1 MDHQL
6 ARLQDLPQ
14 LILSIAMHHDARAV
28 QSGTKVITRRAV
40 DVDADVVA
48 VSAEA
53 VGDEAVS
60 VTAEDN
66 KIVPARLHQFANRN
80 RQRARPLDVEAA
92 GVEHG
97 RAAVRGAPA
106 GAVCVTLGVS
116 NRSEGAL
123 ERLVDE
129 RQQRAAAQLAGRVAP
144 VEHQCQQRD
153 RLVAWSFFDLVQEAA
168 QFSVA
173 PLRHRLSEGDKR
185 LLRWRVRGDASLAR
199 LLMQERMRLWRIT
212 ESDALAKLVGALQS
226 EAVAIGDDREDEC
239 AAVSM

>member
-14 LILSIAMHHDARAV
+14 LILSVAMHHDARAV

-40 DVDADVVA
+40 DVDVDVVA
-48 VSAEA
+48 VGAEA
-53 VGDEAVS
+53 VGDEAVA
-60 VTAEDN
+60 VAAVNQETA
-66 KIVPARLHQFANRN
+66 PAAAHHIGDRN
-80 RQRARPLDVEAA
+80 RQRAGAFDVEAA

-144 VEHQCQQRD
+144 IEQQRQQRD
-153 RLVAWSFFDLVQEAA
+153 CCATGTFFNFVQKAT